1 MSNLT
6 LEKIGKQAKSAEAL
20 LRVLSTSQKNKAL
33 VTAAEDLVANKKIL
47 LEANAVDIAQAKENQ
62 MAPALVD
69 RLLLTETRIAQMAEG
84 LKQMAELEDP
94 VGEVLSMKQRP
105 NGLMIGQKRVPLGV
119 IGIIYESRPNVTA
132 DAFGLCFKAGNVVI
146 LRGGKDAIH
155 SNQAITRVLQEAL
168 IKCQLP
174 AEAIQLI
181 TDTSHQ
187 TAEEFMRLNRYVDV
201 LIPRGGAGLIRTVV
215 ERATVPVI
223 ETGTG
228 NCHIYVD
235 ESADLDMAVEIIF
248 NAKTQRIGVCNACE
262 SLVIHEKVK
271 DVLLPKLVEKLK
283 EKKVELRGDEASC
296 SVCPEIVAATE
307 NDWGTEYLDYVLS
320 IKTVSNIEEAIAH
333 INQYNTGHSE
343 AIITRDYENSQKF
356 LDQIDAAAV
365 YVNAS
370 TRFTDGFEFGF
381 GGEIGISTQKL
392 HARGPMGLKELT
404 STKYIIYGNGQIR
417 P

>member
-20 LRVLSTSQKNKAL
+20 LRLLSTSQKNKAL
-33 VTAAEDLVANKKIL
+33 VTAAEDLVANKKTL

-146 LRGGKDAIH
+146 LRGGKDAVH
-155 SNQAITRVLQEAL
+155 SNQAITRVLQDAL

-307 NDWGTEYLDYVLS
+307 KDWGTEYLDYVLS

-343 AIITRDYENSQKF
+343 AIITRDYQNSQKF

>member
-307 NDWGTEYLDYVLS
+307 KDWGTEYLDYVLS

-356 LDQIDAAAV
+356 HLVAEVLETAPGRCK
-365 YVNAS
+365 VNRNHAIHPFHS
-370 TRFTDGFEFGF
+370 T
-381 GGEIGISTQKL
+381 L
-392 HARGPMGLKELT
+392 
-404 STKYIIYGNGQIR
+404 YILS
-417 P
+417 

>member
-33 VTAAEDLVANKKIL
+33 VTAAEDLVTNKKIL
-47 LEANAVDIAQAKENQ
+47 LEDNAVDIARAKENQ

-187 TAEEFMRLNRYVDV
+187 TAEEFMCLNRYVDV

-235 ESADLDMAVEIIF
+235 ETADLDMAVEIIF

-271 DVLLPKLVEKLK
+271 DDLLPKLVEKLK

-296 SVCPEIVAATE
+296 SVCPEIMAATE

-333 INQYNTGHSE
+333 INRYNTGHSE

>member
-33 VTAAEDLVANKKIL
+33 VTAAEDLVANKKTL

-146 LRGGKDAIH
+146 LRGGKDAVH
-155 SNQAITRVLQEAL
+155 TNQAITRVLQEAL

-307 NDWGTEYLDYVLS
+307 KDWGTEYLDYVLS

-343 AIITRDYENSQKF
+343 AIITRDYQNSQKF

>member
-1 MSNLT
+1 MSIT
-6 LEKIGKQAKSAEAL
+6 LEQIGQNGKKAEIV
-20 LRVLSTSQKNKAL
+20 LRTLSTNQKNKAL
-33 VTAAEDLVANKKIL
+33 TTAADYLMANMKMI
-47 LEANAVDIAQAKENQ
+47 LEANHRDVERAKENQ
-62 MAPALVD
+62 MASGLVD
-69 RLLLTETRIAQMAEG
+69 RLLLTESRIAQMAEG
-84 LKQMAELEDP
+84 LRQIAGLEDP

-105 NGLMIGQKRVPLGV
+105 NGLLIGQKRVPLGV

-146 LRGGKDAIH
+146 LRGGKDAVH
-155 SNQAITRVLQEAL
+155 SNHAITLTLREAL
-168 IKCQLP
+168 VKCDLP
-174 AEAIQLI
+174 EDSIQLI
-181 TDTSHQ
+181 TDTSHE
-187 TAEEFMRLNRYVDV
+187 TAEKFMKLNQYVDV

-215 ERATVPVI
+215 EHAAVPVI

-235 ESADLDMAVEIIF
+235 ETADLDMAVDIIF

-262 SLVIHEKVK
+262 SLVVHEKVK
-271 DVLLPKLVEKLK
+271 DALLPRLVEKLE
-283 EKKVELRGDEASC
+283 EKQVELRGDEESRQVC
-296 SVCPEIVAATE
+296 SRIHPAAE
-307 NDWGTEYLDYVLS
+307 EDWGKEYLDYILS
-320 IKTVSNIEEAIAH
+320 VKVVSDIDQAIAH

-343 AIITRDYENSQKF
+343 AIITKDYDNSRKF
-356 LDQIDAAAV
+356 LDQVDAAAV

-404 STKYIIYGNGQIR
+404 STKYLIYGDGQIR